1 MRIKFVFDR
10 MLRPL
15 VLVALIALS
24 ATPLFAQATAIEPCP
39 AATPTPKPGVV
50 KRAAPVKVNVSSSQS
65 EINSSI
71 ADDSD
76 VVKALAQYTDK
87 VHALSVVIGRL
98 EGDLK
103 KSGVGAGNLGQ
114 FVTNAM
120 MTTAKQKSG
129 RNIQLAI
136 MNAGGLRKN
145 DIASGELRAS
155 DIFELLPFENTL
167 ITVDLN
173 GAQLSKLMQAFLR
186 DAQAGAK
193 LQFRYGEQNRT
204 ELIEAKLI
212 DESGRPFEID
222 KNATYTITTI
232 DYLYNLKSG
241 TYALLHEGTNFK
253 ALGITLRDAVM
264 AYVKAE
270 TAAGRSIKSKP
281 DERYVQI
288 GPGPKQE
295 TEPND

>member
-1 MRIKFVFDR
+1 MRIMFVFDR
-10 MLRPL
+10 LLRPI
-15 VLVALIALS
+15 VLVAFIALS
-24 ATPLFAQATAIEPCP
+24 ATSLFAQATAIEPCP
-39 AATPTPKPGVV
+39 APTPTPRPGIG
-50 KRAAPVKVNVSSSQS
+50 KRTAPTKVNVSASQA

-71 ADDSD
+71 ADDPD
-76 VVKALAQYTDK
+76 VVKALASYTDK

-103 KSGVGAGNLGQ
+103 KTGVGAGTLGQ

-120 MTTAKQKSG
+120 MATAKQKSG
-129 RNIQLAI
+129 RNIHLAI

-155 DIFELLPFENTL
+155 DIFELLPFENAL
-167 ITVDLN
+167 ITIDLN
-173 GAQLSKLMQAFLR
+173 GAQLSKLMQSFLR

-193 LQFRYGEQNRT
+193 IQFRYNEQDRT
-204 ELIEAKLI
+204 ELVDAKLI
-212 DESGRPFEID
+212 DEWGKPVEID
-222 KNATYTITTI
+222 KNATYTVTTI

-241 TYALLHEGTNFK
+241 TYALLQEGTNFK
-253 ALGITLRDAVM
+253 ALGVTLRDAVM
-264 AYVKAE
+264 AYIEAE
-270 TAAGRSIKSKP
+270 TAAGRSIKSKL

-295 TEPND
+295 TRPND